1 MWIYVGMDEYI
12 HPWVWLCMSV
22 YMFVF
27 VHACVRGCVGGVYT
41 SVTVSV

>member
-1 MWIYVGMDEYI
+1 MWIYMGMDEYI
-12 HPWVWLCMSV
+12 HPWVWLCMSI
-22 YMFVF
+22 YMF